1 MTAPSDPSRDRA
13 LPFTPGADLRHTAP
27 SEFFL
32 PFLLGVFV
40 LFTAWL
46 GIVNQQEG
54 RIAQIWLP
62 NPVLYVVLMRTSW
75 GRWPVYLGVATS
87 ANFLADLL
95 AGDSPWL
102 AAGLTFA
109 NISEVVLAVAPLK
122 RWFSEGLDLTRLR
135 HLRAFVLVS
144 TLAAPAISAT
154 VAAAVILLHNGAPY
168 GWTWLIWA
176 SADGLSLLVLVP
188 LIYVLLEWRRGPIL
202 EDRWLEAVLWTA
214 LLGATLYATFKLAPY
229 PLLFLPILVLVYMSA
244 RIGPSGLLLGIVPT
258 AAAAFAYTRAG
269 IGPIAQ
275 SGLGR
280 QEQILL
286 LEGFLAAS
294 VLAVLP
300 VVAMLAD
307 KARLEKS
314 LNEAKALFLGVFDS
328 SPEMLIVQYQ
338 DAEGRIRVETC
349 NENAARAFGRS
360 QEACI
365 GRTVESLIRG
375 NASRNVA
382 EDIEHVMRTGE
393 SVRRTREV
401 RHRERGTIFEDI
413 SVPLRDPSTGRVT
426 RVLSS
431 VRDITSRLQAEKA
444 VRVSEARL
452 RLLAENTTDM
462 IVEFDLG
469 LRCTYVSPASREI
482 IGFAPSELVGT
493 DPYEHCLQD
502 DAPEIQRAV
511 APLIDGT
518 FSHAASTHRALHRD
532 GRTVW
537 IETRWSLVRSE
548 SGRPAGVVASMRDVT
563 ERKQAEIALVR
574 AQAEAEQAS
583 AAKSDFL
590 ATMSH
595 EIRTPLNG
603 IAGYAGLLMTEDG
616 LPARSRRHVE
626 RIQTASQVLK
636 TVVDDV
642 LDFSKIE
649 AGRVELVPTTFGLAR
664 LVDDVVAIV
673 RGGVPA
679 DGPHVEGEIAPSLDG
694 AYVGDEN
701 RLRQILLNLLNNA
714 VKFTPAGS
722 VDLRIVDL
730 GLEAGSRRLRFS
742 VRDTGIGISP
752 EQQKL
757 LFRKFSQIDASNV
770 RRYGGTG
777 LGLAISQRLVG
788 LMGGAIEVSSSLG
801 TGSEF
806 SFEISLPEH
815 ADAPPQVETVRLDVG
830 SCSCRILV
838 VEDLEANRELVV
850 SILSA
855 AGHETEAVVDGV
867 EAVEKAE
874 RGGFDLILM
883 DIQMPRM
890 GGIAA
895 ARRIRELPGP
905 AGEVPIVAMTANV
918 LPSQVAAIRAAGMN
932 DHVGKPFE
940 IQALERTVARWVCGR
955 AHSAPEAAPAA
966 PLWEHET
973 AYRTL
978 VASIGPENSRR
989 VFEGFEQE
997 LRRRFQDVGRADR
1010 AGLARDAHAIR
1021 GEAGQ
1026 LGFPDL
1032 AQACRELEDACES
1045 GGRIERPMERV
1056 DIERR
1061 RALKAIALLRAA

>member
-1 MTAPSDPSRDRA
+1 MTPPSDQPKAPA
-13 LPFTPGADLRHTAP
+13 LPFVPGAILGRSMP
-27 SEFFL
+27 SEIFL

-46 GIVNQQEG
+46 GIVNQHEG

-62 NPVLYVVLMRTSW
+62 NAVVYVVLIRTSW
-75 GRWPVYLGVATS
+75 RRWPVYLGAAAS

-95 AGDSPWL
+95 AGDSLPL
-102 AAGLTFA
+102 AAGLTLA
-109 NISEVVLAVAPLK
+109 NIFEVVIAAAPIK
-122 RWFSEGLDLTRLR
+122 RWFPEGLDLTRMR

-144 TLAAPAISAT
+144 TLAAPAVSAT
-154 VAAAVILLHNGAPY
+154 VAGAVITIQSGAPF
-168 GWTWLIWA
+168 GWAWLIWA

-188 LIYVLLEWRRGPIL
+188 LICVVLDRGRSPFLEGRRI
-202 EDRWLEAVLWTA
+202 EAVGWT
-214 LLGATLYATFKLAPY
+214 LLLAATLYATFNLAPY

-258 AAAAFAYTRAG
+258 AATAFAYTQAG

-307 KARLEKS
+307 KGRLEKS

-338 DAEGRIRVETC
+338 DAAGRIRVETC

-365 GRTVESLIRG
+365 GQSVERLIRG
-375 NASRNVA
+375 KASRNVTD
-382 EDIEHVMRTGE
+382 DIVEVMRTGE
-393 SVRRTREV
+393 PVRRTREI
-401 RHRERGTIFEDI
+401 RHKGGEAVFEDI

-431 VRDITSRLQAEKA
+431 VRDITSRLQAEQA

-462 IVEFDLG
+462 IAEFDLG

-482 IGFAPSELVGT
+482 IGFAPAELVGT

-518 FSHAASTHRALHRD
+518 FSHGASTHRALHRD

-537 IETRWSLVRSE
+537 IETRWSLVRSDN
-548 SGRPAGVVASMRDVT
+548 GRPAGVVASMRDVT

-603 IAGYAGLLMTEDG
+603 IAGYAGLLMIEDG
-616 LPARSRRHVE
+616 LSPRSRRHVE

-649 AGRVELVPTTFGLAR
+649 AGRVELVPTTFSLVR

-673 RGGVPA
+673 RGAVPA
-679 DGPHVEGEIAPSLDG
+679 DGPEVEGEVAPSLDG
-694 AYVGDEN
+694 SYVGDEN

-714 VKFTPAGS
+714 VKFTPAGT
-722 VDLRIVDL
+722 VDLRIADL
-730 GLEAGSRRLRFS
+730 GSADGSRRLRFS

-770 RRYGGTG
+770 RKYGGTG

-801 TGSEF
+801 SGSEF

-815 ADAPPQVETVRLDVG
+815 ADAPPQAETVRPDTDA
-830 SCSCRILV
+830 CTCRILV
-838 VEDLEANRELVV
+838 VEDVEANRELVV
-850 SILSA
+850 SVLSA
-855 AGHETEAVVDGV
+855 AGHETEAVADGV

-890 GGIAA
+890 DGIAA
-895 ARRIRELPGP
+895 ARAIRQLPG
-905 AGEVPIVAMTANV
+905 AMAEVPIVAMTANV
-918 LPSQVAAIRAAGMN
+918 LPSQVAAIREAGMN

-940 IQALERTVARWVCGR
+940 IQALERTVARWACGR
-955 AHSAPEAAPAA
+955 PQPAPAAAPAA
-966 PLWEHET
+966 PPWEHET

-997 LRRRFQDVGRADR
+997 LRRRFQDVGRTDL

-1026 LGFPDL
+1026 LGFPAL
-1032 AQACRELEDACES
+1032 AQACRELEDACEA
-1045 GGRIERPMERV
+1045 GGKVERPMERV
-1056 DIERR
+1056 DFERR
-1061 RALKAIALLRAA
+1061 RALEAIALLRAA